1 MQFYIGGVDYYKWV
15 ARGIAGNDAQLFV
28 YAINNNGSFV
38 DLVTD
43 AWTLVRDPNELM
55 RFLYDHRGTSG
66 YQWYGEYTNHWNQ
79 AGVNLVVNQ
88 MLSDLE
94 NQ

>member
-1 MQFYIGGVDYYKWV
+1 MQFYIGGADYYKWV

-43 AWTLVRDPNELM
+43 AWTLVRDPNEPM
-55 RFLYDHRGTSG
+55 RFLYDYR
-66 YQWYGEYTNHWNQ
+66 
-79 AGVNLVVNQ
+79 
-88 MLSDLE
+88 
-94 NQ
+94 